1 MGTARASA
9 VTVFA
14 ELGALTNFSFLEGG
28 SHPHE
33 LVATAQAL
41 GHAAIG
47 VADRNSFAG
56 VVRAHVAAK
65 ADPEKEG
72 TKDFPF
78 LPGVRLCLTDG
89 CEYLAW
95 PTDRTAWGRLT
106 RLLSEGRMAARR
118 RTSF

>member
-1 MGTARASA
+1 M
-9 VTVFA
+9 TVFG
-14 ELGALTNFSFLEGG
+14 ELGALTNFSFLQGG

-33 LVATAQAL
+33 LVATAKAL

-65 ADPEKEG
+65 EDG
-72 TKDFPF
+72 LPF

-89 CEYLAW
+89 SEYLAW
-95 PTDRTAWGRLT
+95 PTDRTAYRLT
-106 RLLSEGRMAARR
+106 EKCRWDGSPRPPENRQTCDG
-118 RTSF
+118 S